1 MPYFNGHIIIIEGF
15 SGKAM
20 LFFFLLN
27 P

>member
-20 LFFFLLN
+20 LFFFY
-27 P
+27 